1 MPTRF
6 ARQSKNSDKNRLSF
20 LFMLGEMT
28 PIRLPI
34 KGQRVYPSCEIIWV
48 LYRHELISARQIK
61 ISVVFAY
68 FIQMAFRYR
77 CNLFQKKISWRRV
90 PKTAW
95 QMLTTF
101 SIRIQEETI
110 VYQGYSQLQAWK
122 SFLRTVFVFIPA
134 YPINLRQRLIIYT
147 VLCSGHFY
155 SETLLIL
162 PLNEVSFY
170 DQATPSGLEMLP
182 EDPTLK
188 KSL

>member
-1 MPTRF
+1 
-6 ARQSKNSDKNRLSF
+6 
-20 LFMLGEMT
+20 
-28 PIRLPI
+28 
-34 KGQRVYPSCEIIWV
+34 
-48 LYRHELISARQIK
+48 
-61 ISVVFAY
+61 
-68 FIQMAFRYR
+68 
-77 CNLFQKKISWRRV
+77 
-90 PKTAW
+90 
-95 QMLTTF
+95 MLTTF

-110 VYQGYSQLQAWK
+110 VYQGYSQLPAWK